1 MSKVELSVSNIAWD
15 ASFENEMID
24 LLIKNGI
31 RHLDFAPGKFFYDIA
46 NTTDSEILSVKNEW
60 LQRGFSLTGI
70 QSLLYGTTG
79 LNLFEISSQK
89 RMLEHL
95 KKISH
100 IGSLTGAKRLVFG
113 SPKNRDRSKLDDI
126 QTENIALD
134 FFYRLG
140 EIAKE
145 ENVTVCLEANPTAYG
160 TNFLT
165 TTDEAASFVR
175 KLNHSNIKLQLDLG
189 TVYTNNETAE
199 TIDRVSDVVG
209 HIHLSEPS
217 MAPLTSDDHFHREVG
232 SKLISCLSGSMF
244 QSRILTIEMITNNC
258 ESSENRIKTLE
269 KSIKVA
275 KMLYMQ
281 DY

>member
-15 ASFENEMID
+15 ASFENEIIE

-31 RHLDFAPGKFFYDIA
+31 HHLDFAPGKFFSDIA
-46 NTTDSEILSVKNEW
+46 NTTDSEILYVKNEW
-60 LQRGFSLTGI
+60 QQRGFTLTGI
-70 QSLLYGTTG
+70 QSLLYGTAG
-79 LNLFEISSQK
+79 LNLFDISSQK
-89 RMLEHL
+89 RMLKHL
-95 KKISH
+95 KKICH
-100 IGSLTGAKRLVFG
+100 IGSLTGANRLVFG

-126 QTENIALD
+126 QTENTALD

-140 EIAKE
+140 EIAKAE
-145 ENVTVCLEANPTAYG
+145 DATVCLEANPAVYG

-199 TIDRVSDVVG
+199 TIDSVSDIVG

-217 MAPLTSDDHFHREVG
+217 LVPLAINDHYHREVG
-232 SKLISCLSGSMF
+232 KKLISCFSRSMF
-244 QSRILTIEMITNNC
+244 QTRILTIEMLTKFSDPAEI
-258 ESSENRIKTLE
+258 RIKDLE
-269 KSIKVA
+269 KSILVA
-275 KMLYMQ
+275 KKLYLQ
-281 DY
+281 D

>member
-15 ASFENEMID
+15 DSFENKVID
-24 LLIKNGI
+24 LLIKNGV

-46 NTTDSEILSVKNEW
+46 NITDSEILSVKNEW
-60 LQRGFSLTGI
+60 VQRGFTLTGI

-79 LNLFEISSQK
+79 LNLFEICSQK

-95 KKISH
+95 KKICH
-100 IGSLTGAKRLVFG
+100 IGSLTGAKRIVFG
-113 SPKNRDRSKLDDI
+113 SPQNRDRSKLDDI

-145 ENVTVCLEANPTAYG
+145 ENVTVCLEANPTVYG

-199 TIDRVSDVVG
+199 TIDTVSGVVG

-217 MAPLTSDDHFHREVG
+217 LAPLATDDHYHREVG
-232 SKLISCLSGSMF
+232 KKLISCFSRSMF
-244 QSRILTIEMITNNC
+244 QTRILTIEMLTKFSDPAEI
-258 ESSENRIKTLE
+258 RIKDLE
-269 KSIKVA
+269 KSILVA
-275 KMLYMQ
+275 KKLYLQ
-281 DY
+281 N